1 MATEPRAD
9 ENRTEGGRAATG
21 ADSDAGARKG
31 FVRGVRD
38 TYQAMPRGRRLLI
51 LGGAVA
57 VLGALV
63 WIVLSQSGGQEWQI
77 VARGMNPEDLDAA
90 TKALEAKKIPYK
102 LGGDDS
108 LLVPAE
114 KIHDAR
120 LDLAVSAMPSGKAV
134 GFEVFDTSSMGRSTF
149 TEKVNYHRA
158 LEGELA
164 RTIRHLDGV
173 EQVRVHLV
181 TPERRAFKEMD
192 VAASASVVVSLRKG
206 FELTPRQAQ
215 VIRQFVSGAV
225 ERLAPNQV
233 VIIDQR
239 GRMLAGP
246 EAGEPGADGFEKRL
260 AAEQQLEQR
269 VVRMLEPVVGVGK
282 VVARVAL
289 DYDFSQVVET
299 RESFD
304 PEKQVVRSE
313 REQTERSDAD
323 TSVPS
328 GPPGTASN
336 LPNRTPG
343 PTGGANGT
351 SGKEKSDTIR
361 NYEVGRTVVRTEQ
374 PLPRVQRMTVA
385 VLVDQAPDP
394 KGGLRARTPLE
405 LAQYTALVG
414 RAVGLDKTR
423 GDELEVASAPFT
435 NADGFVEVPTPETVP
450 TPEAPADDMMIWIV
464 GGGVA
469 LAFLAIAAYALLRR
483 RPKAAA
489 PVPELAP
496 PRDDELAL
504 LELEPPIVEPP
515 PLDPDERR
523 ERIAALRARALEL
536 GAADMPRM
544 ARAFQSWFAEA
555 RREEDAKARASQEAA

>member
-1 MATEPRAD
+1 MAAEPRD

-21 ADSDAGARKG
+21 DAAGARKG

-38 TYQAMPRGRRLLI
+38 TYQAMPRGRRMLI
-51 LGGAVA
+51 LGGAAA

-63 WIVLSQSGGQEWQI
+63 WVVVSQSGGAEWQV
-77 VARGMNPEDLDAA
+77 VARGMNAEDMDAA

-102 LGGDDS
+102 LGEDES
-108 LLVPAE
+108 LLVPTE

-149 TEKVNYHRA
+149 SEKVNYHRA

-173 EQVRVHLV
+173 EHARVHLV

-192 VAASASVVVSLRKG
+192 VAASASVVVTLHRG
-206 FELTPRQAQ
+206 FELSPRQAQ

-225 ERLAPNQV
+225 ERLGPNQV
-233 VIIDQR
+233 VIIDQK

-246 EAGEPGADGFEKRL
+246 ETGEAGSDGFEKRL

-289 DYDFSQVVET
+289 DFDFSQVVET
-299 RESFD
+299 RESYD

-313 REQTERSDAD
+313 REQTERSDAE
-323 TSVPS
+323 TALPS

-336 LPNRTPG
+336 LPSRTPG
-343 PTGGANGT
+343 PTGGASGT

-385 VLVDQAPDP
+385 VLVAQAPDP
-394 KGGLRARTPLE
+394 KGGLRTRTPE
-405 LAQYTALVG
+405 EIAQYTALVG
-414 RAVGLDKTR
+414 RAVGLDKAR
-423 GDELEVASAPFT
+423 GDELEVSSAPFT
-435 NADGFVEVPTPETVP
+435 NAEGFVDIPTPETPVA
-450 TPEAPADDMMIWIV
+450 PEAPPEDMLIWVIV
-464 GGGVA
+464 GGVG
-469 LAFLAIAAYALLRR
+469 LAFLALAAFALLRR
-483 RPKAAA
+483 RPKAAPTPA
-489 PVPELAP
+489 LMPPETA
-496 PRDDELAL
+496 ELPLIEPA
-504 LELEPPIVEPP
+504 PPIVEPP

-523 ERIAALRARALEL
+523 QRIATLRARALEL
-536 GAADMPRM
+536 GTADMARM
-544 ARAFQSWFAEA
+544 ARVFQGWFAEA
-555 RREEDAKARASQEAA
+555 RREEEAKDRASKEAA